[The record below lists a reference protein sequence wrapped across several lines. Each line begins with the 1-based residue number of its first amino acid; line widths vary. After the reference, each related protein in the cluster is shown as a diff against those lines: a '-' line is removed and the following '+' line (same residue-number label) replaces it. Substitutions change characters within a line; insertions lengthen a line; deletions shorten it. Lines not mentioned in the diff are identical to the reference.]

1 MDSHA
6 CTACSSSL
14 AVTQASRCCPGSSL
28 SLPLS
33 ASASASATP
42 GAVPMRKT
50 TTHIKGNVL
59 GGIKESRP
67 PQMGSGREYD
77 IWIDGHVFLL
87 DEATLANRVLLAFDR
102 RVLLLDP
109 STRRTLRR
117 TERRRHYAELDGADL
132 EFQLKDDVSGRR
144 VLIASTYNYLQWAE
158 RHDDGTD
165 SPFVNFPNHPVGTQQ
180 QLVFGRTYVFRN
192 VTMESIPGP
201 DGDWTRPT
209 MPLRVTDG
217 TEDDKRPPGDKRLPG
232 LDRLDRP
239 EREYATAT
247 HGQLPPELRVLLG
260 RLGRVAAAQKLPST
274 WSGSI

>member
-1 MDSHA
+1 M
-6 CTACSSSL
+6 CSGFSL
-14 AVTQASRCCPGSSL
+14 Q
-28 SLPLS
+28 LP
-33 ASASASATP
+33 
-42 GAVPMRKT
+42 
-50 TTHIKGNVL
+50 
-59 GGIKESRP
+59 
-67 PQMGSGREYD
+67 GSGREYD
-77 IWIDGHVFLL
+77 IWIDGHKLFLL
-87 DEATLANRVLLAFDR
+87 DEDTLADRVLLTFNR

-165 SPFVNFPNHPVGTQQ
+165 SPFVDFPNHPVGTQQ
-180 QLVFGRTYVFRN
+180 QLVFGRTYVFHN

-209 MPLRVTDG
+209 MTMRVTDPAG
-217 TEDDKRPPGDKRLPG
+217 DDKRPRTGDKLPRMPG
-232 LDRLDRP
+232 LDRLDRR

-260 RLGRVAAAQKLPST
+260 RLGRVAATQKLPST
-274 WSGSI
+274 WSGRI